1 MSESISE
8 ILADAVADASA
19 EEVRARH
26 SAERAQHAATIW
38 KRLSENHAKHW
49 PAHLLSVFYSEASF
63 FQGLRANHDSRLPA
77 LDALQKGAEE
87 EARAA
92 LKRFP
97 SDLDA
102 ACNSAGVRLDRTS
115 RHPRYAVRNFI
126 VVEVDEAKLSARV
139 TPRDGTPITIPC
151 DIPAIAE
158 HLAREDRRLFERD
171 FDSEK
176 VLKSLLTAYQAA
188 LREDSR
194 DVGEDVPLRRVIHRM
209 GKNLARFA
217 LDEFNVDL
225 AHAVKQNKTVVEG
238 HRLHLGHTR
247 NTRQGMLLYE
257 LEGSGYVGFIAFRK
271 S

>member
-1 MSESISE
+1 MSDSISE
-8 ILADAVADASA
+8 ILGDAVAEASA

-26 SAERAQHAATIW
+26 AAERAQHAATMW
-38 KRLSENHAKHW
+38 KRLSDYHSKHW
-49 PAHLLSVFYSEASF
+49 PAHLVSVFYSEASF
-63 FQGLRANHDSRLPA
+63 FQSLRAGHDSRVPDLE
-77 LDALQKGAEE
+77 ALQKSAEE

-97 SDLDA
+97 ADLDA
-102 ACNSAGVRLDRTS
+102 ACVAAGVHLDRTS
-115 RHPRYAVRNFI
+115 RHPRYTVRNFI
-126 VVEVDEAKLSARV
+126 VIEVDETKLSARV
-139 TPRDGTPITIPC
+139 TPRDGAASTIPC

-158 HLAREDRRLFERD
+158 HLAREDRRLFQRD
-171 FDSEK
+171 LDSDK
-176 VLKSLLTAYQAA
+176 LLKSLLTAYQAA

-194 DVGEDVPLRRVIHRM
+194 EVGEDVPLRRVIHRM

-247 NTRQGMLLYE
+247 NTRQGMLLHE

-271 S
+271 G

>member
-1 MSESISE
+1 VTA
-8 ILADAVADASA
+8 L
-19 EEVRARH
+19 
-26 SAERAQHAATIW
+26 
-38 KRLSENHAKHW
+38 
-49 PAHLLSVFYSEASF
+49 P
-63 FQGLRANHDSRLPA
+63 LR
-77 LDALQKGAEE
+77 
-87 EARAA
+87 
-92 LKRFP
+92 
-97 SDLDA
+97 
-102 ACNSAGVRLDRTS
+102 
-115 RHPRYAVRNFI
+115 Y
-126 VVEVDEAKLSARV
+126 
-139 TPRDGTPITIPC
+139 
-151 DIPAIAE
+151 
-158 HLAREDRRLFERD
+158 REDRRLFERD
-171 FDSEK
+171 FDSDK

-225 AHAVKQNKTVVEG
+225 AQAVKQNKTVVEG

>member
-1 MSESISE
+1 
-8 ILADAVADASA
+8 
-19 EEVRARH
+19 
-26 SAERAQHAATIW
+26 
-38 KRLSENHAKHW
+38 
-49 PAHLLSVFYSEASF
+49 
-63 FQGLRANHDSRLPA
+63 
-77 LDALQKGAEE
+77 
-87 EARAA
+87 
-92 LKRFP
+92 
-97 SDLDA
+97 
-102 ACNSAGVRLDRTS
+102 
-115 RHPRYAVRNFI
+115 

-139 TPRDGTPITIPC
+139 TPRDGTPTTIPC

-171 FDSEK
+171 FDSDK

-225 AHAVKQNKTVVEG
+225 AQAVKQNKTVVEG

-257 LEGSGYVGFIAFRK
+257 LEGSGYVGFLAFRK